1 MPGRTEA
8 RTISYKEV
16 DSVSESSELSSEDEE
31 DQEFEARLEA
41 SGAPLVRRKRT
52 KKKSKS
58 SDKSRKRRRQKGSP
72 SRASNSTENDDAEE
86 DDAPCSGDDGSG
98 EGAAEGASGEA
109 ETLQAANPFE
119 KLPFELFCE
128 IFSYLDLG
136 DLIQLTRT
144 SHYLNGM
151 LLAPSAQSIWSR
163 SRRNAGYVLF
173 PGMSEIRPAKST
185 KSPDM
190 P

>member
-58 SDKSRKRRRQKGSP
+58 SDKSRKRR
-72 SRASNSTENDDAEE
+72 E
-86 DDAPCSGDDGSG
+86 CWSGRS
-98 EGAAEGASGEA
+98 
-109 ETLQAANPFE
+109 LE
-119 KLPFELFCE
+119 K
-128 IFSYLDLG
+128 
-136 DLIQLTRT
+136 TT
-144 SHYLNGM
+144 
-151 LLAPSAQSIWSR
+151 
-163 SRRNAGYVLF
+163 
-173 PGMSEIRPAKST
+173 
-185 KSPDM
+185 
-190 P
+190 